1 MSLLPWRAKWLALM
15 LVLVSVA
22 GSGQAFADDEE
33 DEDAYRAR
41 HEHIIHA
48 DLTYDEV
55 YTVDRKPLNAG
66 HTLGDT
72 SSYEEFSPDTESLE
86 VTEAWVTDA
95 DGTRHEVRP
104 QDIFTR
110 SAPQAA
116 NEPGFNSKQRI
127 TVVFPRVGPGAETHL
142 QWTFRHKQ
150 PEMFGINLFEGP
162 GRDRVD
168 DLVVTITLPPSLP
181 LKWHA
186 DPGIITTDTVKD
198 GSREI
203 TAHFKDIPTMNIGY
217 NTVAN
222 SEFRPRFMATTLQS
236 LADYGNLI
244 FAASETTPTPQDA
257 ARVKA
262 LADSIAGDKKGLDA
276 AAAIHDWIQQNVAYA
291 AVYLNPNDGWV
302 EHPVGK
308 IIDNGYGDCKDQV
321 ALMRALLAAR
331 GIRAERVVVNWGDRF
346 TPAVLPIAW
355 QFNHV
360 IIYLPDF
367 AVFDNPTDQTA
378 PFAAIDEGLSG
389 KQAVLVAKNSRTVR
403 LPPATP
409 ATFWE
414 RNESTLTLSPD
425 GSIAGEAE
433 VSASPTN
440 AEDYE
445 NSIKKQGKDNFL
457 HRFLANNNQ
466 EGDGSLSLHDPETW
480 RDPLTLKAR
489 WTAQNYVDLSEQDI
503 FLPLESGFDPNRLTA
518 LAHRIRNDVHVA
530 PMLFSAFSNR
540 WHFTWTLPQGITVKH
555 LPAPVHIANKA
566 GRFDSEVTSTTTEK
580 GQQITLTRSFI
591 SNQTV
596 YSPAEYPDLRELLTA
611 AVKSGHAHAILT
623 RGGQGE

>member
-1 MSLLPWRAKWLALM
+1 MSLLQWRAAFPALM
-15 LVLVSVA
+15 LVLLSVA

-33 DEDAYRAR
+33 DENVQRAR
-41 HEHIIHA
+41 DHYIIHA

-55 YTVDRKPLNAG
+55 YTVDRKPVKAG
-66 HTLGDT
+66 QTLGTT
-72 SSYEEFSPDTESLE
+72 SGYEDFSPDTESLE

-110 SAPQAA
+110 SAPQG
-116 NEPGFNSKQRI
+116 NDEPGFNTKQRI

-142 QWTFRHKQ
+142 QWTFHRKQ
-150 PEMFGINLFEGP
+150 PEMFGINIIDGP

-168 DLVVTITLPPSLP
+168 DLVVTLTLPPSLP

-186 DPGIITTDTVKD
+186 DPGIVTTDTVKD

-203 TAHFKDIPTMNIGY
+203 TAQFKDIPAMNIGY
-217 NTVAN
+217 STVAY

-236 LADYGNLI
+236 LADYGNRI
-244 FAASETTPTPQDA
+244 FSASETTPTPQDA
-257 ARVKA
+257 ARIKA
-262 LADSIAGDKKGLDA
+262 LADSIVGDKKGLDA
-276 AAAIHDWIQQNVAYA
+276 AEAIHDWIRQNIAYV

-321 ALMRALLAAR
+321 ALMRALLAAK

-367 AVFDNPTDQTA
+367 AVFDNPTDQRA
-378 PFAAIDEGLSG
+378 PFAAIDEDLSG
-389 KQAVLVAKNSRTVR
+389 KQGVLIAKDSRTVR

-409 ATFWE
+409 ATFWD

-425 GSIAGEAE
+425 GAIAGEAE

-440 AEDYE
+440 VGDYE

-457 HRFLANNNQ
+457 HRILANNNQ
-466 EGDGSLSLHDPETW
+466 EGEGSVSRQEPETW
-480 RDPLTLKAR
+480 RDPLVLKAR

-503 FLPLESGFDPNRLTA
+503 FLPLESGFDPNRLTS
-518 LAHRIRNDVHVA
+518 LAHRIRNDVRIA
-530 PMLFSAFSNR
+530 PMRFGALSNQ
-540 WHFTWTLPQGITVKH
+540 WHFIWALPQGITVKH
-555 LPAPVHIANKA
+555 LPAPVHIANRA
-566 GRFDSEVTSTTTEK
+566 GRFDSDVTSAATDK

-591 SNQTV
+591 SYHTV
-596 YSPAEYPDLRELLTA
+596 YSPADYPDLRELLIA
-611 AVKSGHAHAILT
+611 AVKSGHAHAILM